1 MEDTA
6 DDAGARRGIDGEAK
20 VADGDG
26 AVVGDADGGADAP
39 DEAPPGAGWRGADG
53 GVFLSESG
61 LVCGVWSGAD
71 FAVNFGE
78 VGVCDELVE
87 HGVCGVEGVDGLGCE

>member
-26 AVVGDADGGADAP
+26 AVVGDADGGSDAP
-39 DEAPPGAGWRGADG
+39 DEAPPRAGGRGADG

-61 LVCGVWSGAD
+61 LVGGVRSGVD

-87 HGVCGVEGVDGLGCE
+87 QGVCGVDGVDGLGCE

>member
-6 DDAGARRGIDGEAK
+6 DDERARRGIDGEAK

-26 AVVGDADGGADAP
+26 AVVGDADGGANAP
-39 DEAPPGAGWRGADG
+39 DEAPPGTRRRRADG
-53 GVFLSESG
+53 CVFLSESG
-61 LVCGVWSGAD
+61 LVGGVRGGAD
-71 FAVNFGE
+71 FAVDFGE

-87 HGVCGVEGVDGLGCE
+87 QGVCGGDGVDGFRCE

>member
-6 DDAGARRGIDGEAK
+6 DDAGARRGIDGEAH

-39 DEAPPGAGWRGADG
+39 DKAPPGTRGRGADD
-53 GVFLSESG
+53 GVFLSECG
-61 LVCGVWSGAD
+61 LVGGVRGGAD
-71 FAVNFGE
+71 FAVKFGE

-87 HGVCGVEGVDGLGCE
+87 QGVCRVDGVDGFGCE